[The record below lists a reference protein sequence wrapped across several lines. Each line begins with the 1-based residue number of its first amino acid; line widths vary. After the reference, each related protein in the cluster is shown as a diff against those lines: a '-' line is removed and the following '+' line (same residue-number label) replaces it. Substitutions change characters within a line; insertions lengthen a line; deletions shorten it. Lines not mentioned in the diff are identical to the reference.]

1 MKYRAKYLFFVIYSP
16 FPSFAGGRET
26 WLSHIFSKLSDHGYS
41 VTIISLYHA
50 RKPSRPFY
58 KLDDRVQL
66 VNIFTPRSLVMFSI
80 PILVE
85 LDMLLFTFVAS
96 LYLLFKA
103 PRSSIVY
110 CMNPGFETLG
120 PLFLKRLR
128 RKIIIIST
136 IRGLWSWEMSF
147 RYQRLKPIFISSL
160 FKKVLRF
167 IEYYTLKNADIVIAN
182 GYDTAEKYS
191 ILIGRFIYILPNGVD
206 TTEFTPQSS
215 TSTKQAK
222 TILTVTNLRAL
233 AGINALIKSVVYL
246 KQIYHKPFKVKIVG
260 GGDKRPFLKL
270 AETLGVKQY
279 IEFLGERQDIPNLL
293 READVVACLK
303 EGGGISHS
311 LLEAMASGKA
321 IVAWNTRVYNQVLT
335 NGFNGLLVAKDDI
348 KQLSEAFSKLLNDH
362 EFAVVLGRNARAEAM
377 KYDWNEIAKML
388 IKILSGKLQQK

>member
-26 WLSHIFSKLSDHGYS
+26 WLSHVFSKLSDHGYS
-41 VTIISLYHA
+41 VTIISLYNA
-50 RKPSRPFY
+50 RKPSRLFY

-103 PRSSIVY
+103 LGSIVY

-120 PLFLKRLR
+120 PLFLKKLCS
-128 RKIIIIST
+128 KIIVVSM

-147 RYQRLKPIFISSL
+147 RYQKLKPIFISSL

-167 IEYYTLKNADIVIAN
+167 IEYYSLKNADIVIAN

-191 ILIGRFIYILPNGVD
+191 VLIKRPIYVLPNGVD
-206 TTEFTPQSS
+206 TTIFTFQPS
-215 TSTKQAK
+215 TSTKLTK
-222 TILTVTNLRAL
+222 TIITVTNLRAL
-233 AGINALIKSVVYL
+233 GGINALIKSIVYL

-260 GGDKRPFLKL
+260 GGDKRPFLGL
-270 AETLGVKQY
+270 AETLGIKNY
-279 IEFLGERQDIPNLL
+279 IDFLGERQDLPNLL
-293 READVVACLK
+293 KEADVVACLK

-335 NGFNGLLVAKDDI
+335 NGFNGLLVAKNDI
-348 KQLSEAFSKLLNDH
+348 KQLSEAFSKLLNDP

-377 KYDWNEIAKML
+377 KYDWNKIVKML
-388 IKILSGKLQQK
+388 INILSYMPQRE